1 MQSLTLRSLSLNPS
15 LAAETLATLR
25 SERTERQRTNRLR
38 FYEPY
43 PKQREFHAA
52 GAVHRERLLMAGNQ
66 LGKTLAGAAEMAMH
80 LTGLYPDWWDGRRFD
95 RPIVA
100 MAGSET
106 GELTR
111 DGLQRLLIGP
121 PADEGQWGTGFIP
134 KANLADRARRQG
146 VADALDTV
154 SVEHAAGGRSTLL
167 FKSYDQG
174 RRKWQANTV
183 DVVWFD
189 EEPPVDVYMEGL
201 TRTNAT
207 AGIVY
212 LTFTPLLGMSEVVG
226 LFLGLESK

>member
-1 MQSLTLRSLSLNPS
+1 M
-15 LAAETLATLR
+15 ATLIR
-25 SERTERQRTNRLR
+25 ADLAERRATNRLR

-52 GAVHRERLLMAGNQ
+52 GATHRERLLMAGNQ

-80 LTGLYPDWWDGRRFD
+80 LTGQYPDWWDGRRFD
-95 RPIVA
+95 KPIVA

-111 DGLQRLLIGP
+111 DGLQRLLVGP

-134 KANLADRARRQG
+134 KSAIADTARRQG

-154 SVEHAAGGRSTLL
+154 SVGHNAGGRSELL

-183 DVVWFD
+183 DVVWLD
-189 EEPPVDVYMEGL
+189 EEPQLDIYMEAL

-207 AGIVY
+207 GGIVY
-212 LTFTPLLGMSEVVG
+212 LTFTPLLGMSEVVS
-226 LFLGLESK
+226 LFLGLGR